1 MRPLRQLEKY
11 WKESEL
17 YTWEDTTDVSE
28 FVKILASAGK
38 IDMPVS
44 NLWSYSFLHALHPQ
58 TDLWDTFIASG
69 AIFTGRTKL
78 DIDWKEF
85 QKVLSKFKAA

>member
-28 FVKILASAGK
+28 FVKILASAEK
-38 IDMPVS
+38 MDMPVAD
-44 NLWSYSFLHALHPQ
+44 LWSYSFLHALHPQ
-58 TDLWDTFIASG
+58 TDLRGSAEV
-69 AIFTGRTKL
+69 AILITPVWCLGL
-78 DIDWKEF
+78 
-85 QKVLSKFKAA
+85 VPLV